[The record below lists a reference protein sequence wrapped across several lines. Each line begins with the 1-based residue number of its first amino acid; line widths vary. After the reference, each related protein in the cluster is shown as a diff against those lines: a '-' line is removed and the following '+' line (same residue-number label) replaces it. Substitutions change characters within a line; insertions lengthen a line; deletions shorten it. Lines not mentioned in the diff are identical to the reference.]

1 MDSMFGTQVKNK
13 FYMKNYALVCSAL
26 APSCQ
31 DIQLLTRMNSNANPH
46 GEAREMLQLKG
57 PHEAEDVQGH
67 LGNVHCMPVAISHRQ
82 AAGHHVGIADGF
94 DLWKHVLMSG
104 SAPQETDLNRTLH

>member
-1 MDSMFGTQVKNK
+1 MF
-13 FYMKNYALVCSAL
+13 
-26 APSCQ
+26 
-31 DIQLLTRMNSNANPH
+31 
-46 GEAREMLQLKG
+46 QLKG

-94 DLWKHVLMSG
+94 YLWKHVLISG
-104 SAPQETDLNRTLH
+104 SAPRETELNRTFTECTYKGWGLSVSSVLVTSSRARPMPTVTC